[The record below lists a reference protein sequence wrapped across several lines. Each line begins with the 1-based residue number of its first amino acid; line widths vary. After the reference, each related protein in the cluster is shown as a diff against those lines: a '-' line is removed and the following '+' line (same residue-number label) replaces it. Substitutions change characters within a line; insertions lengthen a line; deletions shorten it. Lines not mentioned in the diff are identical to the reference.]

1 MKRAHFLSL
10 VIACTVGVTAC
21 ANEGPVQL
29 LLATSQSQSGQVR
42 MALEQEVSPVDS
54 VPNTV
59 TFDVRGPLP
68 DLGDRLLAWSIGR
81 RRKPG
86 GELVKIAAALN
97 INGVMERVDDNSFVI
112 KDTSNADRF
121 ANLFVDEAGG
131 WWTFSSGAQQSEP
144 GCPVPSNGCVASSPS
159 KTPLITTGEAIRRTN
174 QILSRSDMV
183 PTNYPLSAV
192 QENGSTIVTGYLTL
206 GGIQT
211 NLATQFIFDANGEV
225 VSASGPMIAIAM
237 AGRFPILT
245 PAEAVKRLNNPTYAT
260 IGAVTRLAATSV
272 SSSVSSPGV
281 SSSETV
287 VPITGVRFTLMEIKL
302 ANLTHMLL
310 PAYTFFN
317 IDGEVGTVLAVAD
330 KYLAFRKNAVV
341 STDTVPIRGGDPE
354 PAPVQPLDENSAQQ
368 LRGLPEDEA
377 TKVAMANGWIVRVA
391 ARDGEFFMLTKDYL
405 VNRVNLSV
413 KKGIVIAITV
423 G

>member
-121 ANLFVDEAGG
+121 ANLFVDVL
-131 WWTFSSGAQQSEP
+131 P
-144 GCPVPSNGCVASSPS
+144 
-159 KTPLITTGEAIRRTN
+159 
-174 QILSRSDMV
+174 
-183 PTNYPLSAV
+183 
-192 QENGSTIVTGYLTL
+192 
-206 GGIQT
+206 
-211 NLATQFIFDANGEV
+211 
-225 VSASGPMIAIAM
+225 
-237 AGRFPILT
+237 
-245 PAEAVKRLNNPTYAT
+245 
-260 IGAVTRLAATSV
+260 
-272 SSSVSSPGV
+272 SSV
-281 SSSETV
+281 
-287 VPITGVRFTLMEIKL
+287 IFTMYIPVTKL
-302 ANLTHMLL
+302 LT
-310 PAYTFFN
+310 FN
-317 IDGEVGTVLAVAD
+317 
-330 KYLAFRKNAVV
+330 
-341 STDTVPIRGGDPE
+341 
-354 PAPVQPLDENSAQQ
+354 
-368 LRGLPEDEA
+368 
-377 TKVAMANGWIVRVA
+377 
-391 ARDGEFFMLTKDYL
+391 
-405 VNRVNLSV
+405 
-413 KKGIVIAITV
+413 
-423 G
+423 